1 MSLKRKKKANLGE
14 PFKSQLVSKTHNSW
28 NPRPE
33 LNQEAQFPTNLM
45 FKDEIEKKY
54 MNFLKKSK

>member
-1 MSLKRKKKANLGE
+1 MSLKRKKKENLGE

-54 MNFLKKSK
+54 MNF